1 MLGIAEWTP
10 SSLLSL
16 GAQAISGPVNTIV
29 TNVPGP
35 QIPLYMRGARLKS
48 IYPQAP
54 LLDGMGLAI
63 GLISYD
69 GKVSWGII
77 SDPDLVPDADVFV
90 EMLQASLARLGDV
103 EAVTRGGV
111 EESEARPPALH

>member
-1 MLGIAEWTP
+1 VAEWTP
-10 SSLLSL
+10 SILLSL
-16 GAQAISGPVNTIV
+16 GARAISGPVNTIV

-35 QIPLYMRGARLKS
+35 QIPLYLQGARLRA

-69 GKVSWGII
+69 GRIHWGIV

-90 EMLQASLARLGDV
+90 DLVAKSLRALAETAGLGSAPTAPGRDAPV
-103 EAVTRGGV
+103 PSV
-111 EESEARPPALH
+111 H